1 MFLWKCC
8 RSYKKLLDSCGRVF
22 AVSLQVADN
31 SPLPVVLYSV
41 PANTGV
47 DLPLEAVVQLSQHP
61 NIIGLK
67 DSGGD
72 VRKHFT
78 SSLKRKKKSL

>member
-1 MFLWKCC
+1 M
-8 RSYKKLLDSCGRVF
+8 
-22 AVSLQVADN
+22 SLQVADN

-78 SSLKRKKKSL
+78 SSLKRKKNHCNCSHAGGETIH